1 MQRVV
6 ITGSNRGLGLE
17 WVRQCAERGWRVFA
31 TCRDPDSAADLQDQ
45 ADQDSSVSLHR
56 LDVTDASQ
64 IGHLAEDLRDET
76 IDLLVNNAGV
86 CFERWGQDSVGRIR
100 YDHWE
105 ETFRVN
111 TLGPMP
117 VTEALL
123 PHLNRGERPLVL
135 AITSHMGSIADIDAP
150 RDYAYRSSKAA
161 LNAAMHGLAHEL
173 KPRGIGVLLL
183 HPGWVRTRM
192 GAHPH
197 PLAPRRAFAACSPWR
212 MATRRNFPGVSS
224 VTTEPGCPGDRCG
237 TLRKNPWP

>member
-1 MQRVV
+1 MQRVL

-17 WVRQCAERGWRVFA
+17 WVRQCAGRGWRVFA
-31 TCRDPDSAADLQDQ
+31 TCRDPDRAVDLPDL
-45 ADQDSSVSLHR
+45 ADQDSPVSLHR

-64 IGHLAEDLRDET
+64 IDDLAEDLRDET

-86 CFERWGQDSVGRIR
+86 YFERWGQDSVGSIR
-100 YDHWE
+100 YEDWE

-111 TLGPMP
+111 TLGPVR

-192 GAHPH
+192 GGSSAPVS
-197 PLAPRRAFAACSPWR
+197 PEESVRGMLALVDGYAPNLSGGFFRFDGTRMPW
-212 MATRRNFPGVSS
+212 
-224 VTTEPGCPGDRCG
+224 
-237 TLRKNPWP
+237 

>member
-1 MQRVV
+1 MHRVL

-17 WVRQCAERGWRVFA
+17 WVRQCAGREWRVFA
-31 TCRDPDSAADLQDQ
+31 TCRDPDSAVDLQDL
-45 ADQDSSVSLHR
+45 ADQDSSVSLHP

-64 IGHLAEDLRDET
+64 IDDLTESLRDER

-86 CFERWGQDSVGRIR
+86 YFERWGKDPVGHIR
-100 YDHWE
+100 YDQWE

-111 TLGPMP
+111 TLGPMR

-123 PHLNRGERPLVL
+123 VHLNRGERPLVL
-135 AITSHMGSIADIDAP
+135 AITSHMGSIADIDSP

-161 LNAAMHGLAHEL
+161 LNAAIHGVAHEL

-192 GAHPH
+192 GGASAPIG
-197 PLAPRRAFAACSPWR
+197 PEESVRGMLAFVDCYEPNLSGGFFRYDGTRMPW
-212 MATRRNFPGVSS
+212 
-224 VTTEPGCPGDRCG
+224 
-237 TLRKNPWP
+237 

>member
-1 MQRVV
+1 MQRVL

-17 WVRQCAERGWRVFA
+17 WVRQCAGRGWRVFA
-31 TCRDPDSAADLQDQ
+31 TCRDPDSAVDLRDL

-64 IGHLAEDLRDET
+64 IDDLTESLRDER

-86 CFERWGQDSVGRIR
+86 YFERWGKGPVGRIR

-111 TLGPMP
+111 TLGPMR

-135 AITSHMGSIADIDAP
+135 ATTSHMGSIADIDAP

-192 GAHPH
+192 GGSS
-197 PLAPRRAFAACSPWR
+197 APISPEESVRGMLSLVDGYAPNLSGGFFRFDGTR
-212 MATRRNFPGVSS
+212 M
-224 VTTEPGCPGDRCG
+224 
-237 TLRKNPWP
+237 PW